1 MLVQMSTA
9 EPMSMNPDQ
18 TNRPSTTADE
28 LQPPDNSAAEVSAWM
43 DGDELAVASVADRLG
58 NLPDADIDT
67 WHSYHLIGDVLR
79 AGSPA
84 GFLCSDVARS
94 SARAKA
100 YARSIVQQASA
111 APLTAASPA
120 TGASGVTVIEAGRSP
135 NLSGAPA
142 ANDPEFRWKIV
153 AGFASLAAVAAVAW
167 SVVGGNGLLPDQG
180 VVLAA
185 APVNRGSVP
194 SVGAT
199 TQFLASAPEPVWVS
213 TPQGVVLRDPRMEE
227 LMRTH
232 RQSGGGPALQ
242 VPAGFLRAAT
252 HDAVQR

>member
-1 MLVQMSTA
+1 MSTA
-9 EPMSMNPDQ
+9 EPMPMNPDQ
-18 TNRPSTTADE
+18 TNRPSISTDE
-28 LQPPDNSAAEVSAWM
+28 LQPPVSDAAAATVSAWM
-43 DGDELAVASVADRLG
+43 DGDELAAASVADRLG
-58 NLPDADIDT
+58 NLSDADIDS

-94 SARAKA
+94 SARAQA

-111 APLTAASPA
+111 APLTAASPV
-120 TGASGVTVIEAGRSP
+120 TGAAGGALIEAGRSP

-142 ANDPEFRWKIV
+142 ANDSVFRWKMV
-153 AGFASLAAVAAVAW
+153 AGFASVAAVAAVAW

-180 VVLAA
+180 AVLAA
-185 APVNRGSVP
+185 APVNRGSVQ